1 MNWKIYKNEL
11 IVLGAVLFML
21 IGFVYKQGQ
30 VSSQSDASSVA
41 KNALYELKEV
51 IELQKVWADKRTS
64 KKVEKLKT
72 LVPPSKLKWQKRSKK
87 VTASFS
93 SLSANELNKV
103 VSKILNLAVQIQKL
117 DITKSGAIYNVEFK
131 CKW

>member
-1 MNWKIYKNEL
+1 MNWKTYKNEL
-11 IVLGAVLFML
+11 IVVGALLLML
-21 IGFVYKQGQ
+21 IGFLYKQGQ
-30 VSSQSDASSVA
+30 VSGQTVSADIAES
-41 KNALYELKEV
+41 KLYELKEV
-51 IELQKVWADKRTS
+51 IALQKVWADKKTS
-64 KKVEKLKT
+64 KKVEKLQT

-103 VSKILNLAVQIQKL
+103 TTKILNLAVQIQKL
-117 DITKSGAIYNVEFK
+117 DIKKSGASYSVEFK